1 MSYDPDQPTYGRTE
15 DSSGP
20 PAYGQQPYGH
30 LQQPPTGHVPP
41 PYGPEYVPP
50 QQPPPYQPPLY
61 QQQQY
66 GMAPTPNYAQPQPP
80 KRSLRWLWITLGII
94 AGIIVLSCIGCAV
107 ASAFGISFL
116 AKTVGQPAVVASSY
130 YQAIKQQDYAKAFTY
145 LDTSAISLPNGQQA
159 TETAFTAAGQ
169 ALDQVQGAV
178 TSYTPSNVQTNN
190 GIATITMTVMRQHS
204 SSSYQV
210 HLELKQ
216 QGNDWKITKL
226 DSI

>member
-1 MSYDPDQPTYGRTE
+1 MSYDPDQPTYGPPE
-15 DSSGP
+15 DASGP
-20 PAYGQQPYGH
+20 RSYGQQPYGQP
-30 LQQPPTGHVPP
+30 QQPPTGYIPP

-50 QQPPPYQPPLY
+50 QQQPPYQQPPY

-66 GMAPTPNYAQPQPP
+66 GMPPIPNYAPPQPP
-80 KRSLRWLWITLGII
+80 KKSLRWLWITLGII
-94 AGIIVLSCIGCAV
+94 GGIIVLSCIGCAV

-116 AKTVGQPAVVASSY
+116 AKTVGQPAIVASSY

-159 TETAFTAAGQ
+159 TQVAFTTAGQ
-169 ALDQVQGAV
+169 VLDQAQGVV
-178 TSYTPSNVQTNN
+178 TNYTPSNIQTNN
-190 GIATITMTVMRQHS
+190 GIATITMTVTRQHS

-216 QGNDWKITKL
+216 QGNDWKIT
-226 DSI
+226 SIDNI

>member
-1 MSYDPDQPTYGRTE
+1 MSYDPDQPTYG
-15 DSSGP
+15 
-20 PAYGQQPYGH
+20 QP
-30 LQQPPTGHVPP
+30 QQPPTGHVPP

-50 QQPPPYQPPLY
+50 QQPPYQQPPY

-66 GMAPTPNYAQPQPP
+66 GMPPYAPPQPP
-80 KRSLRWLWITLGII
+80 KKSLRWLWITLGII
-94 AGIIVLSCIGCAV
+94 GGIIVLSCIGCAV

-116 AKTVGQPAVVASSY
+116 AKTVGQPAIVASSY

-159 TETAFTAAGQ
+159 TQAAFTTAGQ
-169 ALDQVQGAV
+169 VLDQAQGVV
-178 TSYTPSNVQTNN
+178 TSYTPSNIQTNN
-190 GIATITMTVMRQHS
+190 GVATITMTVTRQHS

-216 QGNDWKITKL
+216 EGNDWKIT
-226 DSI
+226 SIDNI